1 MEQVALAPFI
11 APQAYGLH
19 AIMAGGENG
28 ETHIIWMGY
37 PSMTALVEG
46 FDATNGHPALAD
58 FQKAMAGKRT
68 VTRTVMS
75 NQMTLDAAGMF
86 D

>member
-11 APQAYGLH
+11 APQAYGLR
-19 AIMAGGENG
+19 ASMAGGENG
-28 ETHIIWMGY
+28 KTHMTWMGY
-37 PSMTALVEG
+37 PSVTALVEG
-46 FDATNGHPALAD
+46 FDVTNGHPALAD
-58 FQKAMAGKRT
+58 FQKAMDGKRT

-75 NQMTLDAAGMF
+75 NQIALDAAGMF

>member
-19 AIMAGGENG
+19 AIRAGGENG
-28 ETHIIWMGY
+28 ETHMIWMGY

-68 VTRTVMS
+68 VTRTVLK
-75 NQMTLDAAGMF
+75 NQMALDAAGMF

>member
-11 APQAYGLH
+11 APQAYDLR
-19 AIMAGGENG
+19 AIMAGGENDK
-28 ETHIIWMGY
+28 THMIWMGY

-58 FQKAMAGKRT
+58 FQKAMAGKRA

-75 NQMTLDAAGMF
+75 NQMALDAAGMF

>member
-1 MEQVALAPFI
+1 M
-11 APQAYGLH
+11 
-19 AIMAGGENG
+19 
-28 ETHIIWMGY
+28 IWMGY

-46 FDATNGHPALAD
+46 FDATNGHLALAD
-58 FQKAMAGKRT
+58 FQKAMDGKRT

-75 NQMTLDAAGMF
+75 NQIALDAAGMF

>member
-1 MEQVALAPFI
+1 MEQVALALFI
-11 APQAYGLH
+11 APQAYGLR
-19 AIMAGGENG
+19 ASMAGGENG
-28 ETHIIWMGY
+28 KTHMIWMGY

-58 FQKAMAGKRT
+58 FQKAMDGKRT

-75 NQMTLDAAGMF
+75 NQMALDVAGMF

>member
-19 AIMAGGENG
+19 ASMAGGENG
-28 ETHIIWMGY
+28 ETHMIWMGY
-37 PSMTALVEG
+37 PSKTALVEG

-75 NQMTLDAAGMF
+75 NQMALDVARMF